1 MKRIFFTG
9 GGTAGHVTPNIALIE
24 RMLQQGWEV
33 HYIGSK
39 GGIEES
45 IVAELPIT
53 FHGIATGKLRRY
65 FSWQNFLDPLKILFG
80 LMQSLWLCIR
90 LRPSIVFSKG
100 GFVAVPIVI
109 GAWLCRVPVIAHESD
124 ITPGLANKLCFPFV
138 RYVCV
143 NFQETE
149 KYLGHSS
156 AKTPGNNINKAH
168 SKVIVTGSPV
178 RTTLVEG
185 DAERGRAFLGFS
197 HTQPILLVFG
207 GSLGAQAINDWVWG
221 SLTALLAR
229 YQVVHIVGAGNINTS
244 IGLEQ
249 RAGQTTG
256 PIQNSSVPH
265 YCQKEFLQAEF
276 GDVLAAADLV
286 LSRAGA
292 NSIYELLLMRK
303 PHILVPLT
311 ARASRGDQII
321 NARIFESKGMSQVVD
336 EDRLTSTDIVQ
347 VIEKTIE
354 NQSRQLAAIANFEII
369 DSVSVITELLERT
382 RR

>member
-24 RMLQQGWEV
+24 RMLEQGWQV
-33 HYIGSK
+33 HYIGAK

-65 FSWQNFLDPLKILFG
+65 SSWQNFLDPFKILYG
-80 LMQSLWLCIR
+80 LMQSLWLCVR
-90 LRPSIVFSKG
+90 WRPALVFSKG
-100 GFVAVPIVI
+100 GFVAVPVVVA
-109 GAWLCRVPVIAHESD
+109 AWLCRVPVIAHESD

-138 RYVCV
+138 RHVCV

-149 KYLGHSS
+149 KYLGRSASS
-156 AKTPGNNINKAH
+156 TTKAT
-168 SKVIVTGSPV
+168 SEENQAKVIVTGSPV
-178 RTTLVEG
+178 RTTLLEG
-185 DAERGRAFLGFS
+185 NAERGRAFLGFN
-197 HTQPILLVFG
+197 HDQPILLVFG

-221 SLTALLAR
+221 SLTDLLTH
-229 YQVVHIVGAGNINTS
+229 YQIVHIVGAGNLNPS
-244 IGLEQ
+244 IGLTEGLDQTSASEQ
-249 RAGQTTG
+249 KGLA
-256 PIQNSSVPH
+256 PN

-276 GDVLAAADLV
+276 GDVLAAAELV

-321 NARIFESKGMSQVVD
+321 NARIFESKGMSIVVN
-336 EDRLTSTDIVQ
+336 EDNLGSTDIVQ
-347 VIEKTIE
+347 VCE
-354 NQSRQLAAIANFEII
+354 NAIKNQASQLAAIADFEII
-369 DSVSVITELLERT
+369 DAVSVITELLERT
-382 RR
+382 SR